1 MSFLASLRP
10 KRFAEQNLGAGGIQ
24 FRRAREIRKGSRK
37 IEDFVGMR
45 RESGVPSVLRS
56 KTLAQAEFS
65 FAEQEKSER
74 VPAKSKILWGC
85 AGSPASQA
93 FCRAK
98 PWRRRNSVSPSKRN
112 QKGFPQNR
120 RFCGDAPG
128 VRRPKRFA
136 EQNLGAG
143 GIQFR
148 RAREIRKGS
157 RKIEDFVGKFDPDR
171 KGDLSGSVRK
181 MKNDLGGSCQY
192 KKREM
197 RRGEEWIIPQT
208 SGHHRWEPARW
219 TCQQSVPVRLPAHG
233 ERPWRA
239 PRDADKPVPVP
250 VRFQWCRTHRK
261 R

>member
-1 MSFLASLRP
+1 MLSIDQAPQALLSFLASLRP
-10 KRFAEQNLGAGGIQ
+10 KRFAEQNLGAGGIH

-37 IEDFVGMR
+37 IEDF
-45 RESGVPSVLRS
+45 
-56 KTLAQAEFS
+56 
-65 FAEQEKSER
+65 
-74 VPAKSKILWGC
+74 
-85 AGSPASQA
+85 AS
-93 FCRAK
+93 
-98 PWRRRNSVSPSKRN
+98 
-112 QKGFPQNR
+112 
-120 RFCGDAPG
+120 PG

>member
-10 KRFAEQNLGAGGIQ
+10 KCFAQQNLGTGGIHFRRAREIRKGSRKIEDFASPGVRRHKCFAEQNLGAGGIQ

-56 KTLAQAEFS
+56 KTLAQVEFS
-65 FAEQEKSER
+65 SAEQEKG
-74 VPAKSKILWGC
+74 K
-85 AGSPASQA
+85 
-93 FCRAK
+93 
-98 PWRRRNSVSPSKRN
+98 
-112 QKGFPQNR
+112 
-120 RFCGDAPG
+120 
-128 VRRPKRFA
+128 
-136 EQNLGAG
+136 
-143 GIQFR
+143 
-148 RAREIRKGS
+148 KGS

>member
-10 KRFAEQNLGAGGIQ
+10 KRFAQQNLGAGGIQ

-45 RESGVPSVLRS
+45 RESGVTSVLRS
-56 KTLAQAEFS
+56 KTLAQAKFI

-74 VPAKSKILWGC
+74 VPAKSKILW
-85 AGSPASQA
+85 
-93 FCRAK
+93 
-98 PWRRRNSVSPSKRN
+98 
-112 QKGFPQNR
+112 
-120 RFCGDAPG
+120 
-128 VRRPKRFA
+128 
-136 EQNLGAG
+136 E
-143 GIQFR
+143 
-148 RAREIRKGS
+148 
-157 RKIEDFVGKFDPDR
+157 KFDPDR

>member
-1 MSFLASLRP
+1 MLSIDQAPQALLSFLASLRP
-10 KRFAEQNLGAGGIQ
+10 KRFAEQNLGAGGIH

-37 IEDFVGMR
+37 IEDF
-45 RESGVPSVLRS
+45 
-56 KTLAQAEFS
+56 
-65 FAEQEKSER
+65 
-74 VPAKSKILWGC
+74 
-85 AGSPASQA
+85 AS
-93 FCRAK
+93 
-98 PWRRRNSVSPSKRN
+98 
-112 QKGFPQNR
+112 
-120 RFCGDAPG
+120 PG
-128 VRRPKRFA
+128 VRRHKCFA

-143 GIQFR
+143 GIHFR

>member
-1 MSFLASLRP
+1 M
-10 KRFAEQNLGAGGIQ
+10 
-24 FRRAREIRKGSRK
+24 
-37 IEDFVGMR
+37 
-45 RESGVPSVLRS
+45 
-56 KTLAQAEFS
+56 AQAEFIS
-65 FAEQEKSER
+65 AEQEKSER

-85 AGSPASQA
+85 AGSPASQV
-93 FCRAK
+93 FCGAK
-98 PWRRRNSVSPSKRN
+98 PWRRRNSFSPSKRN
-112 QKGFPQNR
+112 QKGFLQNRRFCFAGSPASQVFCGAKPWRRRNSFSPSKRNQKGLPQNR

-128 VRRPKRFA
+128 VRRPKCFA

-143 GIQFR
+143 GIHFR

-250 VRFQWCRTHRK
+250 VRFQWCQTHRK

>member
-1 MSFLASLRP
+1 MLSIDQAP
-10 KRFAEQNLGAGGIQ
+10 
-24 FRRAREIRKGSRK
+24 
-37 IEDFVGMR
+37 
-45 RESGVPSVLRS
+45 
-56 KTLAQAEFS
+56 QAEFI

-93 FCRAK
+93 FCGAK
-98 PWRRRNSVSPSKRN
+98 PWRRRNSVPPSKRN
-112 QKGFPQNR
+112 QKGFPRNR
-120 RFCGDAPG
+120 RFCGDTPG

-143 GIQFR
+143 GIHFR
-148 RAREIRKGS
+148 RARKIRKGS